1 MGQAKHSKKEG
12 RGKRSPARA
21 TYSAANHKERNA
33 RLRKE
38 KEERKAKQRAAFPP
52 RVPRGTA
59 RNKRRKDK
67 QAAWAERN
75 PIAAT
80 DGVEQVVVLGQVVA

>member
-21 TYSAANHKERNA
+21 TYAANNSKERNA

-59 RNKRRKDK
+59 RNRRRKDK
-67 QAAWAERN
+67 QAAWEERN
-75 PIAAT
+75 PPLSPGDVT
-80 DGVEQVVVLGQVVA
+80 GQQGEA

>member
-21 TYSAANHKERNA
+21 TYVAGMHKERNA
-33 RLRKE
+33 RLRRE
-38 KEERKAKQRAAFPP
+38 REERKAKQRATNPP

-67 QAAWAERN
+67 QAAWAEHN
-75 PIAAT
+75 PPLSPG
-80 DGVEQVVVLGQVVA
+80 DVLGQLVEA